1 MRVPRPQVR
10 VPAKMAELKA
20 QLIEGVEVRTCAT
33 VKPRGMREGVWRHA
47 RSAILGGTE
56 GCGRTGGG

>member
-1 MRVPRPQVR
+1 MCLAAQVR

-20 QLIEGVEVRTCAT
+20 QLIEGVEVCTCAT
-33 VKPRGMREGVWRHA
+33 VIHRGMREGVWRHA
-47 RSAILGGTE
+47 RAAIRGGTE